1 MKLISGMLVCM
12 LTCAAVSPAF
22 AGEDEDLPRTIVESD
37 ALEMNAT
44 DDQNFFYFTGN
55 VRVTG
60 TNLGVTCDRLEVV
73 TSRTGESEATIG
85 EITAIESIVATG
97 GVEIFQAGRR
107 ITAGRAELSPRE
119 GLVVLT
125 DQPKIIDG
133 EVEVSG
139 WRITLL
145 KGERKAL
152 VEADPEQGQGG
163 RPTVKLDSLPDLGYK
178 EKEQEKADPA
188 NGEAAS
194 PPDEPG
200 APQQ

>member
-1 MKLISGMLVCM
+1 MKLNSGIVCM
-12 LTCAAVSPAF
+12 LMCAAVSTAF
-22 AGEDEDLPRTIVESD
+22 AAEDEELPRTIVESD

-60 TNLGVTCDRLEVV
+60 TNLAVTCDRLEVV
-73 TSRTGESEATIG
+73 TSRTGDSEATIG
-85 EITAIESIVATG
+85 KITAIESIVATG
-97 GVEIFQAGRR
+97 GVEIFQAGRL
-107 ITAGRAELSPRE
+107 ITAGRAELSPRD
-119 GLVVLT
+119 GLVILT

-163 RPTVKLDSLPDLGYK
+163 RPTVKLASLPDLGYR
-178 EKEQEKADPA
+178 EKEQEKAVPA
-188 NGEAAS
+188 NGEA
-194 PPDEPG
+194 PPPSDKPG
-200 APQQ
+200 APEQ

>member
-1 MKLISGMLVCM
+1 MKLNSGIVCM
-12 LTCAAVSPAF
+12 LMCAAVSPAF
-22 AGEDEDLPRTIVESD
+22 AAEDEELPLTIVESD

-44 DDQNFFYFTGN
+44 DDHNFFYFTGN

-60 TNLGVTCDRLEVV
+60 TNLAVTCDRLEVV
-73 TSRTGESEATIG
+73 TSRTGDSEATIG
-85 EITAIESIVATG
+85 KITAIESIVATG
-97 GVEIFQAGRR
+97 GVEIFQAGRL
-107 ITAGRAELSPRE
+107 ITAGRAELSPRD
-119 GLVVLT
+119 GLVILT

-163 RPTVKLDSLPDLGYK
+163 RPTVKLDSLPDLGYR
-178 EKEQEKADPA
+178 EKEQEKAVPA
-188 NGEAAS
+188 NGEA
-194 PPDEPG
+194 PPPSDKPG
-200 APQQ
+200 APEQ

>member
-1 MKLISGMLVCM
+1 MKLNSGIVCM
-12 LTCAAVSPAF
+12 LMCAAVTQAF
-22 AGEDEDLPRTIVESD
+22 AAEDEDMPRTIVESD

-60 TNLGVTCDRLEVV
+60 TNLAVTCDRLEVV
-73 TSRTGESEATIG
+73 TSRTGDSEATIG
-85 EITAIESIVATG
+85 KITAIESIVATG
-97 GVEIFQAGRR
+97 GVEIFQAGRL
-107 ITAGRAELSPRE
+107 ITAGRAELSPRD
-119 GLVVLT
+119 GLVILT

-163 RPTVKLDSLPDLGYK
+163 RPTVKLDSLPDLGYR
-178 EKEQEKADPA
+178 EKEQEKAVPA
-188 NGEAAS
+188 NGEA
-194 PPDEPG
+194 PPPSDKPG
-200 APQQ
+200 APEQ

>member
-1 MKLISGMLVCM
+1 M
-12 LTCAAVSPAF
+12 
-22 AGEDEDLPRTIVESD
+22 
-37 ALEMNAT
+37 
-44 DDQNFFYFTGN
+44 
-55 VRVTG
+55 TG
-60 TNLGVTCDRLEVV
+60 TNLAVTCDRLEVV

-107 ITAGRAELSPRE
+107 ITAGRAELSPHE

-163 RPTVKLDSLPDLGYK
+163 RPTVKLDSLPDLGYR

-188 NGEAAS
+188 NGEAP
-194 PPDEPG
+194 PPDELG
-200 APQQ
+200 VPQQ